1 MDRRMKG
8 WMKEGR
14 KESKRRDNWE
24 DGKRDRLK
32 DYEWTPERMNGKI
45 WSNK

>member
-14 KESKRRDNWE
+14 KEFKRRDNWE

-32 DYEWTPERMNGKI
+32 DYEWIFERMNGKI
-45 WSNK
+45 WLNK